1 MLRFYTKEKI
11 SKEVHTINLSG
22 AEALEILK
30 GDLFK
35 DCPDYNEENTVIV
48 ERDTEMAYPTWDGE
62 GLREMTREE
71 EILILG
77 HTERLFDGEYVEE
90 GEIKSIK
97 VPETLIR
104 AAWNRETCQWYETM
118 TKEELLEKRA
128 QKIIEYSN
136 LENEKKTLEN
146 SRFTTTDEIQLVVDK
161 MSKLEL
167 EINNLADQ
175 IELINL

>member
-1 MLRFYTKEKI
+1 MTHI
-11 SKEVHTINLSG
+11 
-22 AEALEILK
+22 
-30 GDLFK
+30 
-35 DCPDYNEENTVIV
+35 YNEKLEHIISLNYNYEDFKKNPTLYYPKWQTNYYASPTKYEYPIIDTDDVI
-48 ERDTEMAYPTWDGE
+48 
-62 GLREMTREE
+62 REMTREE
-71 EILILG
+71 KILNLGMEELLIDGEIL
-77 HTERLFDGEYVEE
+77 ED

-97 VPETLIR
+97 APETIIR
-104 AAWNRETCQWYETM
+104 PVWDKEKKEWYETM

-146 SRFTTTDEIQLVVDK
+146 SRFTTEDEIQLVVDK

>member
-1 MLRFYTKEKI
+1 MTNI
-11 SKEVHTINLSG
+11 
-22 AEALEILK
+22 
-30 GDLFK
+30 
-35 DCPDYNEENTVIV
+35 YNEKLEHIISLNYNYEDFKKNPTLY
-48 ERDTEMAYPTWDGE
+48 YPKWQTNYYASPTKYEYPVVDEE
-62 GLREMTREE
+62 GIIREMTREE
-71 EILILG
+71 KIIKMGMEELLNDGEIL
-77 HTERLFDGEYVEE
+77 ED
-90 GEIKSIK
+90 GEIKSIEAPK
-97 VPETLIR
+97 TLIR
-104 AAWNRETCQWYETM
+104 AAWNKETKEWYETM

-146 SRFTTTDEIQLVVDK
+146 SRFTTEDEIQLVVDK

>member
-1 MLRFYTKEKI
+1 M
-11 SKEVHTINLSG
+11 VHI
-22 AEALEILK
+22 
-30 GDLFK
+30 
-35 DCPDYNEENTVIV
+35 YNENLKYLTGLNYEYEDFKKNPQLYYPNWQTNYYATENKY
-48 ERDTEMAYPTWDGE
+48 EYPVVDEDGII
-62 GLREMTREE
+62 REMTREE
-71 EILILG
+71 KIIKMGMEELLNDGEIL
-77 HTERLFDGEYVEE
+77 ED
-90 GEIKSIK
+90 GEIKSIEAPK
-97 VPETLIR
+97 TLIR
-104 AAWNRETCQWYETM
+104 AAWNKETKEWYETM

-161 MSKLEL
+161 MSNLEL

>member
-1 MLRFYTKEKI
+1 MVHIYDENLKYLIGLNYDYDNFKKNPSLYYPDWQTSYYASPTKYEYP
-11 SKEVHTINLSG
+11 VV
-22 AEALEILK
+22 
-30 GDLFK
+30 D
-35 DCPDYNEENTVIV
+35 EEGII
-48 ERDTEMAYPTWDGE
+48 
-62 GLREMTREE
+62 REMTREE
-71 EILILG
+71 KIIKMGMEELLNDGEIL
-77 HTERLFDGEYVEE
+77 ED

-97 VPETLIR
+97 APETIIR
-104 AAWNRETCQWYETM
+104 PVWDKEKKEWYETM

>member
-1 MLRFYTKEKI
+1 MTHI
-11 SKEVHTINLSG
+11 
-22 AEALEILK
+22 
-30 GDLFK
+30 
-35 DCPDYNEENTVIV
+35 YNEKLEHIISLNYDYEIF
-48 ERDTEMAYPTWDGE
+48 RKDPYRYYPNWQVDYYASPTKYEYPVVDEE
-62 GLREMTREE
+62 GNIREMTREE
-71 EILILG
+71 KIIKMGMEELLNDGEIL
-77 HTERLFDGEYVEE
+77 ED
-90 GEIKSIK
+90 GEIKSIEAPK
-97 VPETLIR
+97 TLIR
-104 AAWNRETCQWYETM
+104 AAWNKETKEWYETM

-146 SRFTTTDEIQLVVDK
+146 SRFTTEDEIQLVVDK